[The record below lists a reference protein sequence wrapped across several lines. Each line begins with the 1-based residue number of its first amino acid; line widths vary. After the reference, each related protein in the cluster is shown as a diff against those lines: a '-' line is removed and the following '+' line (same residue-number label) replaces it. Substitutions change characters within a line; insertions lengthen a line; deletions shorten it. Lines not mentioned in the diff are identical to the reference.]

1 MVETVDGYVERLFE
15 NTNILDIEIDE
26 ANRKWVGTNS
36 NGVFLMS
43 EDGTEEILHFTK
55 ENSPLLDNL
64 VSDISIL
71 HDTGEVFFVTGGGLC
86 SYRSDATRNM
96 EEFNNVTIFPNP
108 VPKDF
113 WGEIIISG
121 LKDNTNIKITDIA
134 GNLVFETFS
143 LGGTATWNG
152 KNFEGRN
159 VSTGVYLFLCTDDL
173 FNKSVVKK
181 VLIYN

>member
-1 MVETVDGYVERLFE
+1 
-15 NTNILDIEIDE
+15 
-26 ANRKWVGTNS
+26 
-36 NGVFLMS
+36 MS

-71 HDTGEVFFVTGGGLC
+71 HDTGEVFFVTARGLC

-96 EEFNNVTIFPNP
+96 EEFDNVTVFPNP

-121 LKDNTNIKITDIA
+121 LKDNTNVKITDIA

-159 VSTGVYLFLCTDDL
+159 VSTGVYLFLCIDDL
-173 FNKSVVKK
+173 FDKSVIKK

>member
-1 MVETVDGYVERLFE
+1 
-15 NTNILDIEIDE
+15 
-26 ANRKWVGTNS
+26 
-36 NGVFLMS
+36 
-43 EDGTEEILHFTK
+43 
-55 ENSPLLDNL
+55 
-64 VSDISIL
+64 
-71 HDTGEVFFVTGGGLC
+71 
-86 SYRSDATRNM
+86 M

-181 VLIYN
+181 VSYTIKYKMYKTTKGIVLRVTQYKDTGLLQMYTPKTLVLLV

>member
-1 MVETVDGYVERLFE
+1 
-15 NTNILDIEIDE
+15 
-26 ANRKWVGTNS
+26 
-36 NGVFLMS
+36 
-43 EDGTEEILHFTK
+43 
-55 ENSPLLDNL
+55 
-64 VSDISIL
+64 
-71 HDTGEVFFVTGGGLC
+71 
-86 SYRSDATRNM
+86 M
-96 EEFNNVTIFPNP
+96 EEFDNVTVFPNP

-121 LKDNTNIKITDIA
+121 LKDNTNVKITDIA